1 MGETIGDGVASR
13 LCEDMG
19 RPQERQLKK
28 DDKAHGGRH
37 AAAVRY

>member
-1 MGETIGDGVASR
+1 
-13 LCEDMG
+13 MG